1 MIVNILYCLSKQLTH
16 LVILLCLTNR
26 NPNHPPTHSKPPKKK
41 RINKPHASAMNLF
54 KKVKRKQSWKQQA
67 QTDIE
72 KHGIQ
77 NDNRITIKEI
87 NSKQYAYGIEQ

>member
-1 MIVNILYCLSKQLTH
+1 
-16 LVILLCLTNR
+16 
-26 NPNHPPTHSKPPKKK
+26 
-41 RINKPHASAMNLF
+41 MNLF
-54 KKVKRKQSWKQQA
+54 KKEKRKQSWKQQA

-87 NSKQYAYGIEQ
+87 NSKQYANGIEQ